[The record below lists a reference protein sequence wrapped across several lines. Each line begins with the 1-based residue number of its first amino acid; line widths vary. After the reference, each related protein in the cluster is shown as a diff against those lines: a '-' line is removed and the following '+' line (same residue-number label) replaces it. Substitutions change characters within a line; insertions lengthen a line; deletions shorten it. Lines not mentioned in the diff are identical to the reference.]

1 MAESRIAC
9 LAGLAVL
16 AALLAAAPA
25 AAAVPLYGYQVVHAY
40 PHDRAAFTEGL
51 FYLNGYLY
59 ESTGPYPRSQ
69 IRKEDLATAKVLQSR
84 DLTPPN
90 LFGEGIVNWKGR
102 LIQLSWQTQV
112 GFFYVLATL
121 KPLRQ
126 FSYPGEGWALTQ
138 NGHELIMSDGTPQLR
153 FLDPERLAETRRITV
168 TLDGRPVERL
178 NELEWVKG
186 EILANV
192 WMTNFI
198 VRINPKTGQVDG
210 VIDLTGL
217 LPATDQSGDRDDV
230 LNGIAY
236 DAKADRLFVTGKR
249 WPKLFEIRLVKKGR
263 PTRRRR
269 WLTRTTSPIRQ
280 TASSCRPSEGH
291 SRCTTGPISSATPKA
306 WPNRP
311 SLS

>member
-1 MAESRIAC
+1 MAKS
-9 LAGLAVL
+9 G
-16 AALLAAAPA
+16 AALLAGFAVLVALACVAPVS
-25 AAAVPLYGYQVVHAY
+25 AAVPLYGYQIVHTY

-84 DLTPPN
+84 DLTPSN
-90 LFGEGIVNWKGR
+90 LFGEGVVNWKSR
-102 LIQLSWQTQV
+102 LIQLTWQTQI
-112 GFFYVLATL
+112 GFVYDLATFR
-121 KPLRQ
+121 PIRR
-126 FSYPGEGWALTQ
+126 FTYPGEGWALTQ

-153 FLDPERLAETRRITV
+153 FLDPEALKETRRITV

-198 VRINPKTGQVDG
+198 VRINPTTGQVDG

-236 DAKADRLFVTGKR
+236 DSKADRLFVTGKR
-249 WPKLFEIRLVKKGR
+249 WPKLFEIHLVKKGEF
-263 PTRRRR
+263 
-269 WLTRTTSPIRQ
+269 
-280 TASSCRPSEGH
+280 AGAA
-291 SRCTTGPISSATPKA
+291 GG
-306 WPNRP
+306 
-311 SLS
+311 